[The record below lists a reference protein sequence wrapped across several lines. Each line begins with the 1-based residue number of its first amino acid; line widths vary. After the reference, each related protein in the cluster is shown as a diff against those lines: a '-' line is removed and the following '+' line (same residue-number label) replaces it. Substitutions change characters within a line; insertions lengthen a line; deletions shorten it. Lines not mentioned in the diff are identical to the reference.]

1 MLGNVEPL
9 GQFSSRTIT
18 LVMWRL
24 MAAER
29 SVSLMDGQV
38 EQLRSP
44 SQSKELALSAQGNE
58 ALDLSL

>member
-9 GQFSSRTIT
+9 GQVSSRTIT
-18 LVMWRL
+18 LVIWRL

-29 SVSLMDGQV
+29 SVGLMDGQV

-44 SQSKELALSAQGNE
+44 SQSKELALGAQGNE
-58 ALDLSL
+58 ALDPCL